1 MQSERGRV
9 GKMGQSGKA
18 RPDHKWYVCITVSVS
33 FTYRKWRAT
42 EEFWIEGHDRDF
54 LKIIL
59 EATYRMTGGRETDQE
74 TMTFLSYWNKELIVL
89 INILF
94 LSKWVIFKCL

>member
-1 MQSERGRV
+1 MQSEGGRV

-18 RPDHKWYVCITVSVS
+18 GPNHKWYVCIAMSLS
-33 FTYRKWRAT
+33 FPTGDGEPR
-42 EEFWIEGHDRDF
+42 DQDF

-89 INILF
+89 INTLS
-94 LSKWVIFKCL
+94 LSKWVILKCL